1 MLCRGW
7 AWLSCRLE
15 LPPLTHPQHQL
26 QYSLPTARLFRLPD
40 VVRGLSASATTCDS
54 LVLCYCVC
62 CLADP
67 VSPRPPQW
75 STHLQIPALLP
86 PCHPASLLPAYSPP
100 WVLGVNLSTA
110 QADATVSF
118 CRLQFHLPEPDAEP
132 LSLPLELN
140 SFNHLPVLASA
151 FGSYKHPSTNRNG
164 RENWNGKGAAANG
177 RWFTSQLRIFTLYH
191 SMNLRSSESW
201 LFSTWAIV
209 KTLSLG

>member
-132 LSLPLELN
+132 LSPFPTRRSSDLRLPLGLTNTLVQTATEGKTETERARQRTADGLQVN
-140 SFNHLPVLASA
+140 YAFLLCIIPWTWGPV
-151 FGSYKHPSTNRNG
+151 
-164 RENWNGKGAAANG
+164 
-177 RWFTSQLRIFTLYH
+177 
-191 SMNLRSSESW
+191 
-201 LFSTWAIV
+201 
-209 KTLSLG
+209 SLGCSAHGPL